1 MGNFSINHYSRFE
14 AHTDGLTLRYR
25 LDLAEIPTV
34 SEKGAMDT
42 DGDGRIS
49 DAERAAY
56 LNAKAAELRDG
67 LTLTLN
73 GRPAPLE
80 IRSAD
85 MAFRPGAGGLD
96 TLLLTLDLSA
106 ALPAVQTAG
115 TVRAAYRDGNFDGRT
130 GWKEI
135 IAVAGPGAALANS
148 SASTTD
154 ISRGLAFYPADAG
167 VVPPQQTE
175 ATFTIAGVGGSSPR
189 RAAPGV
195 LGSSTR
201 RAAPGVSGWGL
212 GAEAK
217 PTLHPGRESTPFTAI
232 GSLDGERPTPIPQ
245 PPTPGASTPQDAFT
259 QSIAT
264 RKLTPGVVL
273 SLLALAFVFGAFHAL
288 SPGHGKTMVAA
299 YLVGTRGTVRHAAF
313 LGAVVTITHTIGVF
327 ALGIVTLVASRYV
340 VPERLYPILSALSGV
355 AIVVIGVTLLRQ
367 RLAALQASSHA
378 HTHDPAPTQ
387 GHYHDHAPAH
397 SHSQDH
403 DHRHAHDHTHA
414 HDHDQHHNHSPA
426 HGSVLYHE
434 HGDGHYHAHEIPED
448 LSLKA
453 LLVLGI
459 TGGALPCPSALVVML
474 SAIALHRVAF
484 GLALITS
491 FSLGLATVLTAA
503 GILVIKARG
512 LLDRLPSSEHR
523 GRLMA
528 RLPIVSAAIVTVIGL
543 VLVVRAVI

>member
-1 MGNFSINHYSRFE
+1 MGNFSISHYSRF
-14 AHTDGLTLRYR
+14 AAQADGLTLRYR

-34 SEKGAMDT
+34 SEKGAMDK

-56 LNAKAAELRDG
+56 LRAKAAELRDG

-73 GRPAPLE
+73 GRPAALT
-80 IRSAD
+80 IRAAD

-106 ALPAVQTAG
+106 ALPAARTAG

-135 IAVAGPGAALANS
+135 VAVAGQGITLANS
-148 SASTTD
+148 SAPSTD
-154 ISRGLAFYPADAG
+154 LSRGLASYPTDAG
-167 VVPPQQTE
+167 VVPPQQIE
-175 ATFTIAGVGGSSPR
+175 AAVTIEGNREQGIG
-189 RAAPGV
+189 
-195 LGSSTR
+195 TR
-201 RAAPGVSGWGL
+201 ENLTTNP
-212 GAEAK
+212 
-217 PTLHPGRESTPFTAI
+217 LHPAPC
-232 GSLDGERPTPIPQ
+232 SLHPTPH
-245 PPTPGASTPQDAFT
+245 TPQDAFT

-264 RKLTPGVVL
+264 KRLTLGGVL
-273 SLLALAFVFGAFHAL
+273 SLLALAFVFGAFHAF

-299 YLVGTRGTVRHAAF
+299 YLVGTRGTVRHAVF

-327 ALGIVTLVASRYV
+327 ALGIVTLVASRYI

-355 AIVVIGVTLLRQ
+355 AIVVIGISLLRQ
-367 RLAALQASSHA
+367 RLAALLASGPAHTHDRHHPLHDHDHA
-378 HTHDPAPTQ
+378 HTHD
-387 GHYHDHAPAH
+387 HDHSHPHSRSHAHDHPHIHAPAH

-403 DHRHAHDHTHA
+403 DHHHAHDHTHA
-414 HDHDQHHNHSPA
+414 HDHDQHHDHSPA
-426 HGSVLYHE
+426 HGSVLYHD
-434 HGDGHYHAHEIPED
+434 HGDGHYHAHAIPED
-448 LSLKA
+448 LSFKA

-484 GLALITS
+484 GLALITA
-491 FSLGLATVLTAA
+491 FSLGLAAVLTAI
-503 GILVIKARG
+503 GILVVKARG
-512 LLDRLPSSEHR
+512 LLERLPRSARR

-528 RLPIVSAAIVTVIGL
+528 RLPVVSAAIVTAIGL
-543 VLVVRAVI
+543 VLVVRAVL